1 MKLNMQRFGSR
12 GASSSNNSISSFES
26 LVNKREN
33 MKYSISFGTG
43 IDVSERL
50 NNNMTSRTSYKI
62 KDLDRVMANIDETVV
77 EVQQGSADKRIK
89 QLNNVG
95 FKVISK
101 TKPDD
106 NSKTSI
112 VLVHIKRRR

>member
-1 MKLNMQRFGSR
+1 MKLNIQMFGGR
-12 GASSSNNSISSFES
+12 GASSSNSGISSFEN
-26 LVNKREN
+26 LINKREN
-33 MKYSISFGTG
+33 MKYSITFGTG

-50 NNNMTSRTSYKI
+50 NNNMTSITSYKI
-62 KDLDRVMANIDETVV
+62 KDLDRVMTNIDETVIQ
-77 EVQQGSADKRIK
+77 VQQGSADKRIE

-106 NSKTSI
+106 NSKTST